1 MIVYTTA
8 SVCLQRW
15 TGLIVKF
22 RDQPVDRLIGP
33 CVKKIGV
40 GEFWEGGFHLRGL
53 FNRTLFNT
61 VAVIR
66 RKSGESFLKGVDVE
80 EGNWK
85 GADAAARAAEPA
97 GDFTEQRG
105 GGPLK
110 PLVGFSIDRCRVWR
124 SQARHGGSFFFEGE
138 VDDEIALG

>member
-1 MIVYTTA
+1 
-8 SVCLQRW
+8 
-15 TGLIVKF
+15 LIVKF

-33 CVKKIGV
+33 RVEKIGV

-53 FNRTLFNT
+53 FNRTLFDT

-66 RKSGESFLKGVDVE
+66 GKSGESLLKGVDVE
-80 EGNWK
+80 EGDWK
-85 GADAAARAAEPA
+85 GADAAASAAEP
-97 GDFTEQRG
+97 GG

-110 PLVGFSIDRCRVWR
+110 PLVGFSIDRCRLWR